1 MNSFLQRF
9 LSRKQADAP
18 AAPVAS
24 TPAPAPVSPAP
35 MPSTPAVPAQPAAMM
50 DSKSATVAEPE
61 VFTTPDSSPTPTPV
75 MPVETTTEPE
85 VTPAPA
91 PVASSAPAPM
101 TTSPLGSSSAMGSS
115 SSAMPSSS
123 SMGSAEPAPVKSADS
138 YVDSYTPPA
147 ASAAPVMPAPVATPA
162 PSAAPSAEPAPVKA
176 DAPAEMKPAAP
187 AAQSEVSS
195 SAQSERLE
203 DQNIFVLLGIQ
214 NEPEAEKEAFLDE
227 LQQVIWEDF
236 LNHDVELLLTE
247 EEMKEFRTLSDQPS
261 ASEEER
267 QGKLVEYLE
276 KLIPDLERIMLDK
289 ALELKEEMVR
299 ERLKEMMEQM
309 GSDAAK
315 KSKLEEVQSH
325 FDQEK
330 WFTGAQT
337 LNSLE

>member
-9 LSRKQADAP
+9 LSRKQTSAPAQASAADTPSGQISSPPQTSSIASVSPSASISSPAPVAP
-18 AAPVAS
+18 AAPEPVVPVAS
-24 TPAPAPVSPAP
+24 T
-35 MPSTPAVPAQPAAMM
+35 
-50 DSKSATVAEPE
+50 EPE
-61 VFTTPDSSPTPTPV
+61 VVTTPDSGPTSGS
-75 MPVETTTEPE
+75 MLPVETTTEPAT
-85 VTPAPA
+85 TPAPTLIRSQA
-91 PVASSAPAPM
+91 PVAPA
-101 TTSPLGSSSAMGSS
+101 TESAM
-115 SSAMPSSS
+115 
-123 SMGSAEPAPVKSADS
+123 PAPVKSADS
-138 YVDSYTPPA
+138 YVDSYSPPTSSPSASSVTAPTPSPEPAQPATPPA
-147 ASAAPVMPAPVATPA
+147 TIPT
-162 PSAAPSAEPAPVKA
+162 
-176 DAPAEMKPAAP
+176 
-187 AAQSEVSS
+187 AQPEASS
-195 SAQSERLE
+195 SSQSERLE

-214 NEPEAEKEAFLDE
+214 NEPEADKEAFLDE

-236 LNHDVELLLTE
+236 LSHDVELLLTE

-267 QGKLVEYLE
+267 QGKLVEFLE

-309 GSDAAK
+309 SGDAAK
-315 KSKLEEVQSH
+315 KSKLEQVQSS